1 MTALTQEDFEKLSA
15 LAEGIKDETKRN
27 NAQGLLQR
35 MTEVIEGGGDRVIT
49 WTPTQ
54 VKVLQALSNM
64 DNIQADNPKDV
75 AVGALVAG
83 GRVLPN
89 GVRVVPLM
97 FYSSRSLWDPNKDN
111 PVKLCN
117 SPDAKTGW
125 KYGDCKACNFG
136 NSKEEG
142 KAPPCNKEQ
151 TFLAIAEDLSDVY
164 RVTFAKSQY
173 RNGME
178 WGKEITASRTHPYKR
193 TYSLHGES
201 HEKNKKIKVIKAK
214 LEDVRV
220 TVTSPDVLPF
230 LEALHRKN
238 VDDRKAYLDAYSKS
252 TEQRLI
258 AMQEER
264 PALEHQ
270 EGQEAEAE
278 EAVVVDSAAPAYRL

>member
-1 MTALTQEDFEKLSA
+1 MTVLTQEEFDRFSA
-15 LAEGIKDETKRN
+15 LANEIKDETKKA
-27 NAQGLLQR
+27 NALGLLQR

-49 WTPTQ
+49 WNPTQ
-54 VKVLQALSNM
+54 VKILQALSNM
-64 DNIQADNPKDV
+64 DNIQGDGKKNPSAGD
-75 AVGALVAG
+75 LVAG

-89 GVRVVPLM
+89 GTKVIPLM

-117 SPDAKTGW
+117 SPDAKSGW
-125 KYGDCKACNFG
+125 KYGDCKACAFG

-151 TFLAIAEDLSDVY
+151 TFLVVAEDLSDVY

-173 RNGME
+173 RSGMD

-193 TYSLHGES
+193 TYSLHGEAL
-201 HEKNKKIKVIKAK
+201 EKNKKIKVIKAK
-214 LEDVRV
+214 LEDVRQ
-220 TVTSPDVLPF
+220 TVATPDVMPF

-238 VDDRKAYLDAYSKS
+238 VDDRKAYLEAYHEA
-252 TEQRLI
+252 TEKRLI
-258 AMQEER
+258 DMQEER

-270 EGQEAEAE
+270 EAETE
-278 EAVVVDSAAPAYRL
+278 EAVTVDNSAPAYRL